1 MSNETPVVR
10 SVKEIQEQLADL
22 DKVKRVAENYG
33 TPDFASE
40 LGMRS
45 LRNHWR
51 ELLDELRAAKLL
63 ETKARADSGLERNR
77 ENRMRKSPVLSS
89 IDIHSSVAV
98 YVQIENQIQ
107 FAIAS
112 GRLKPGDQL
121 PSVVEL
127 SERLDVNPNTVAK
140 SYRDLEVM
148 GLLYTRRGM
157 GVFVNKN
164 IEAKCRE
171 DCRRRII
178 GRLHEDVAEA
188 KASGMIHKEIIDVVK
203 ASLAVDASPYG
214 ETPAAV
220 AALTKAKVSGK

>member
-1 MSNETPVVR
+1 M
-10 SVKEIQEQLADL
+10 
-22 DKVKRVAENYG
+22 
-33 TPDFASE
+33 
-40 LGMRS
+40 
-45 LRNHWR
+45 
-51 ELLDELRAAKLL
+51 L
-63 ETKARADSGLERNR
+63 E
-77 ENRMRKSPVLSS
+77 S

-98 YVQIENQIQ
+98 YVQIENHVQ

-121 PSVVEL
+121 PSVREL
-127 SERLDVNPNTVAK
+127 SERLGVNPNTVAK

-157 GVFVNKN
+157 GVFVNKS
-164 IEAKCRE
+164 IDAKCRE

-178 GRLHEDVAEA
+178 ARLHEVVAEA
-188 KASGMIHKEIIDVVK
+188 KAAGMTRKDVVDVVE

-220 AALTKAKVSGK
+220 TALAKHRKSSR